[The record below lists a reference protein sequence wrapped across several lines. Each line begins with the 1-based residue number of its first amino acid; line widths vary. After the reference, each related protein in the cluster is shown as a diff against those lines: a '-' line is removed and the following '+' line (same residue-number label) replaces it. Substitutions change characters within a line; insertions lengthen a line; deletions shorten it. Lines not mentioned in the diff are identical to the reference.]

1 MEEIK
6 CMNLDFKVV
15 PDKITKVIFQTS
27 LDSPDDYVRDY
38 IKLYFPDYKYYHFKD
53 MDIIR
58 FIEMNPLEE
67 FPDAL
72 KKFNSFKMGA
82 HKADF
87 FRYYFLYINGGI
99 FLDLDAMLHCNIKK
113 IIDGYKEVYIE
124 SNFFKDFNH
133 IFNGFICTYPKNP
146 VIYEALCHIYEW
158 CDNTSSHFQVFCEE
172 LYNIIKRHN
181 PDNIKMYKE
190 IEKKPKQKKSV
201 IYNDN
206 NEKILTHY
214 FSNDVVPMD
223 HN

>member
-6 CMNLDFKVV
+6 CINLNFEVV
-15 PDKITKVIFQTS
+15 PNKITKVIFQTS
-27 LDSPDDYVRDY
+27 LDSPEDYVRDY

-53 MDIIR
+53 TDIIR

-72 KKFNSFKMGA
+72 KKFNSFKVGA

-99 FLDLDAMLHCNIKK
+99 FLDSDAMLHCNIKK

-133 IFNGFICTYPKNP
+133 IFNGFILLTYPKNP
-146 VIYEALCHIYEW
+146 VIYEALCHMYK
-158 CDNTSSHFQVFCEE
+158 CDYITHYQMFCKE
-172 LYNIIKRHN
+172 LYKIIKKYN
-181 PDNIKMYKE
+181 PDDIKIYKE
-190 IEKKPKQKKSV
+190 TIKNTEMRDESV
-201 IYNDN
+201 IYDDN

-214 FSNDVVPMD
+214 FNNKVIMWGT
-223 HN
+223 